1 MRTDA
6 PEFDSI
12 IARDGP
18 QDPVGDP
25 RPATDPSSGIR
36 RMGRA
41 FRPIAPIAVRNVV
54 LIAVAI
60 LLILVLLPSALAAA
74 GPG

>member
-1 MRTDA
+1 MV
-6 PEFDSI
+6 
-12 IARDGP
+12 
-18 QDPVGDP
+18 DPP
-25 RPATDPSSGIR
+25 SGIR
-36 RMGRA
+36 RVGRA
-41 FRPIAPIAVRNVV
+41 FRPMAPVAVRNVV